1 MATATI
7 NLGRV
12 KGSMWYTGTADSNT
26 AIASALTASGFI
38 PLKLDMY
45 LNTSNGNIF
54 QYIPVETTLTWTL
67 KGNIKGVRGDGFS
80 IAKTYASVAAMNAG
94 YATDN
99 VPLYG
104 FVLIDTG
111 NVNDADNAKLYV
123 KGESAYEYLTDLS
136 GAQGIKGE
144 KGDKGDTGDTGASG
158 RGITSSVVSYKVGA
172 DGTTIPTGDW
182 SASVPNVPQGQY
194 LWSRTVITYTDN
206 TTTTTYTVARQGAN
220 GTSVTVSNTSVV
232 YQASTSG
239 TTVPSGTW
247 SDSVPA
253 VTKGQYLWSKTVVT
267 YSDGKS
273 TTTYSVGYQGTNG
286 TNGTNGASA
295 GFGTPQ
301 ATVDGNTG
309 TPSVTVTASGD
320 NTAKVFK
327 FEFKNL
333 KGAKGDAGVDGKTPT
348 FSVNDSGELI
358 ATFE

>member
-1 MATATI
+1 MATTMI

-12 KGSMWYTGTADSNT
+12 KGSMWYTGTADTNT
-26 AIASALTASGFI
+26 AIANALTAAGYI

-45 LNTSNGNIF
+45 INTSNGNLY
-54 QYIPVETTLTWTL
+54 QYIPADNTLTWTL
-67 KGNIKGVRGDGFS
+67 KGNIKGVQGDGFS
-80 IAKTYASVAAMNAG
+80 ISKTYASVAAMNAG

-104 FVLIDTG
+104 FVLINTG
-111 NVNDADNAKLYV
+111 NVNDVDNAKLFV
-123 KGESAYEYLTDLS
+123 KGDTAYNYLTDLS
-136 GAQGIKGE
+136 GAQGIKGDKGE
-144 KGDKGDTGDTGASG
+144 KGEIGDTGAAG
-158 RGITSSVVSYKVGA
+158 KGIASSVVTYKIGT

-182 SASVPNVPQGQY
+182 SASVPAVAQGQY

-206 TTTTTYTVARQGAN
+206 TTSTVYTVARQGAN
-220 GTSVTVSNTSVV
+220 GTSVGINSTTVT
-232 YQASTSG
+232 YQTSTSG

-253 VTKGQYLWSKTVVT
+253 VTKGQFLWSKTVVT
-267 YSDGKS
+267 YSDGKN
-273 TTTYSVGYQGTNG
+273 TTTYNVGYQGTNG
-286 TNGTNGASA
+286 INGTNGVSA

-301 ATVDGNTG
+301 ATVDANTG

-333 KGAKGDAGVDGKTPT
+333 KGAKGDAGTNGKTPT
-348 FSVNDSGELI
+348 FTVNDSGELV